1 MNATA
6 AASSTSL
13 AARLGWRAERR
24 PEPGFAH
31 TLGAAAAAF
40 AVFAVFFVI
49 QEVASD
55 DATAPGVGFYLL
67 LGIAAFLGG
76 AQMGGPLRAA
86 AVTAIVFAVPLI
98 WLFAFVGDGEG
109 GSGTVR
115 VLYVLIIL
123 SYLAL
128 YVFTWTK
135 GHAILLGLALLLLVS
150 WVVWEIDSSAGPAPF
165 QDQISNISNNSD
177 SPFGGSGDT
186 GSGRSG
192 SSDKTDETAAAAL
205 VLGLVYLGAAA
216 TLDRKKLA
224 GIATPFIAV
233 GGISTVVG
241 SIVLVRDSSATAGG
255 LTLALSGAIVGM
267 IGGLGLNRRF
277 STWFG
282 VLLVVIGLSIVVGDN
297 IHSNLGSAGVF
308 AVLAAAVGL
317 GANFVA
323 PKLQEFVDGDI
334 NAPKTG

>member
-1 MNATA
+1 MNQPV

-13 AARLGWRAERR
+13 TARLGWRAERR

-49 QEVASD
+49 LEVTGD

-86 AVTAIVFAVPLI
+86 AVTALVFAVPLV

-115 VLYVLIIL
+115 VLYILIIL

-128 YVFTWTK
+128 YLFTWTK
-135 GHAILLGLALLLLVS
+135 GHAVLLGLALFLLVS
-150 WVVWEIDSSAGPAPF
+150 WVVWEIDTSAGPAPF
-165 QDQISNISNNSD
+165 QDQISNISNRSD
-177 SPFGGSGDT
+177 APFDISGNN
-186 GSGRSG
+186 GAGE
-192 SSDKTDETAAAAL
+192 KTDETATAAL
-205 VLGLVYLGAAA
+205 VLGLLYLGAATA
-216 TLDRKKLA
+216 LDRKKLA

-255 LTLALSGAIVGM
+255 LTLAVSGAIVGL
-267 IGGLGLNRRF
+267 IGGLGTNRRF

-297 IHSNLGSAGVF
+297 VHSNLGTAGVF
-308 AVLAAAVGL
+308 AALAAAVAV
-317 GANFVA
+317 GANFIA
-323 PKLQEFVDGDI
+323 PKLEEFVDGDI
-334 NAPKTG
+334 NAGTTSKSG